1 MERRERGIIIHGGRW
16 APWTTRQ
23 KRPSSRRLPVEV
35 VTRETINLSRR
46 EWAKENEKEKIE
58 SERKKAR
65 VPSIC
70 FRDCIVEHL
79 LRYVPRAS
87 KCCYKIKA

>member
-1 MERRERGIIIHGGRW
+1 MSKGRRKK
-16 APWTTRQ
+16 
-23 KRPSSRRLPVEV
+23 KRARA
-35 VTRETINLSRR
+35 RE
-46 EWAKENEKEKIE
+46 
-58 SERKKAR
+58 KKAR

>member
-1 MERRERGIIIHGGRW
+1 M

-23 KRPSSRRLPVEV
+23 KGLVRVDYPWKSSREKRLICRGGNEQRK
-35 VTRETINLSRR
+35 TKETERER
-46 EWAKENEKEKIE
+46 ERERE
-58 SERKKAR
+58 SEIKKAR

>member
-1 MERRERGIIIHGGRW
+1 MR
-16 APWTTRQ
+16 
-23 KRPSSRRLPVEV
+23 V
-35 VTRETINLSRR
+35 VNKEINLL
-46 EWAKENEKEKIE
+46 
-58 SERKKAR
+58 KKAR

-87 KCCYKIKA
+87 NVVIRKKRCLKNVVPLFIY